1 MTSRIVTQNIDGS
14 VSLTVIVGEDPDG
27 YKLAKTLFA
36 LSRLEGTD
44 DRFNPDIHTLESISE
59 GITGHRSLYVLG
71 EVEDVDLPSSRDNRN
86 GWIWDSIN
94 NRVIDPT

>member
-1 MTSRIVTQNIDGS
+1 MTSRIVTHNVDGS
-14 VSLTVIVGEDPDG
+14 VSLTQIVGDDPDR
-27 YKLAKTLFA
+27 YKLAKTLFV

-44 DRFNPDIHTLESISE
+44 DRFNPDIHTLDVISS
-59 GITGHRSLYVLG
+59 GITGHRSLSVLG
-71 EVEDVDLPSSRDNRN
+71 EVDDIDLPSSRDNRN